1 MVTRRVVPAPRR
13 LRGATLIEVL
23 IAMVIIAFG
32 LLGIAG
38 LQLRLQTSEMEAY
51 QRSQALLLLGD
62 LKGRMEANRLQVAQY
77 AAEAPLAAPVGVLM
91 TCATP
96 AAGMSRAKR
105 DVIEWCNALQGAAE
119 TVDAGATRLGA
130 MVGGRGCVE
139 DLGATPTGDR
149 SLRITVVW
157 QASTPIAAPPEA
169 CGAGLYNGPAG
180 SACQGDLCRRAVS
193 TIVRIARLGS

>member
-1 MVTRRVVPAPRR
+1 MPQVPGLIKGLGVT
-13 LRGATLIEVL
+13 
-23 IAMVIIAFG
+23 
-32 LLGIAG
+32 LG
-38 LQLRLQTSEMEAY
+38 EM
-51 QRSQALLLLGD
+51 GKTMFP
-62 LKGRMEANRLQVAQY
+62 KGRGLKSILP
-77 AAEAPLAAPVGVLM
+77 APLAAPVGVLM
-91 TCATP
+91 TCPTP